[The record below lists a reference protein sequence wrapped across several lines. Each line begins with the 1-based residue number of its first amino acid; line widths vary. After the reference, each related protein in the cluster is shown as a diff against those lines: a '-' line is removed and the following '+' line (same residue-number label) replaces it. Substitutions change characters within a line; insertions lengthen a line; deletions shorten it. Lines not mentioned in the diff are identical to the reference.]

1 MNNHLYI
8 QVNDKTDIKSGIF
21 KDGSV
26 FVTIS
31 QQDRIYKPNDI
42 NNSGEQNQKDLD
54 VYLHFSSTD
63 DIKKLITSLESI
75 KHNLYYAMF
84 NNQNDEYNYGHNVE
98 NKTTDD
104 MGDIDL

>member
-31 QQDRIYKPNDI
+31 QEDRIYKLNDI
-42 NNSGEQNQKDLD
+42 NNSGEQNQRDLD
-54 VYLHFSSTD
+54 VYLHFASTD

-75 KHNLYYAMF
+75 KHNLYYAML